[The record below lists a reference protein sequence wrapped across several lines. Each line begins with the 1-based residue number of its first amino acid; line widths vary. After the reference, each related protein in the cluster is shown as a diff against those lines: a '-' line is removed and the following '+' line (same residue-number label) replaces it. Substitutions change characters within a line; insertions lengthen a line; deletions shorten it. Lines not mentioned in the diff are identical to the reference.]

1 MLTISDVEL
10 TVPRDFLRRA
20 ELRADWELFGRRF
33 VEPESCRRRL
43 LLGLVGRELGRE
55 SSFRACRNDRRF
67 SEGGAGAEGGG
78 VDEEGVVSL
87 FSGEREGG
95 PFLWGD
101 PEVDRGW

>member
-43 LLGLVGRELGRE
+43 LFGLVGRELGRE
-55 SSFRACRNDRRF
+55 SSFRACRNDKRF
-67 SEGGAGAEGGG
+67 SDGGAGAEGGC
-78 VDEEGVVSL
+78 VEEGVVSL
-87 FSGEREGG
+87 FSGEGEGDT
-95 PFLWGD
+95 FLWGD
-101 PEVDRGW
+101 PVVDRGW